1 MARAA
6 VPLPRRCAQVHC
18 APSGDV
24 CGGRLHTAA
33 CRCRLACPRCREGAR
48 EFATRRQTAWTAGVQ
63 WCRDMRALQ
72 EAAAAGASSSQP
84 RARERDAW
92 VGEMA
97 QRKGK
102 LFDLDLPECIGRPV
116 SIHSR
121 ARGGYRAPAA
131 LGHCPLRV
139 VGLPRVLCSSPVRAA
154 GVAREWGR
162 ASTRREQICSRR
174 ACRGPCPGP

>member
-1 MARAA
+1 MQAGMPTLSRGRARIRDTSSDG
-6 VPLPRRCAQVHC
+6 VDSRCA
-18 APSGDV
+18 
-24 CGGRLHTAA
+24 
-33 CRCRLACPRCREGAR
+33 
-48 EFATRRQTAWTAGVQ
+48 RRPQ

-72 EAAAAGASSSQP
+72 EAAAAGASSPQP
-84 RARERDAW
+84 RAQERNAW
-92 VGEMA
+92 VGKMV